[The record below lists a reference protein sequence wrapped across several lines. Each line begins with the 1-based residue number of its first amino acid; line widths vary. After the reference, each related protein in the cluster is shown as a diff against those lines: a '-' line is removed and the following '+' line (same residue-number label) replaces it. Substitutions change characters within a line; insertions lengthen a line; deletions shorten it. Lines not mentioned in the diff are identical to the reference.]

1 MMIKFASNMLPCHLV
16 MSADTSLAMLMH
28 VTTASAAMSSS
39 CVGFLIIVI
48 ELFMVFLNWNVTKG
62 I

>member
-1 MMIKFASNMLPCHLV
+1 MLPCHLV